1 MNKVSKRFINGL
13 ILLVPLAITVFV
25 VMEVLN
31 FTEIVLGKHFPVYY
45 PGMGIVTV
53 LLVIYLVGWLS
64 SYWFMKRVISYGEWL
79 LGKIPVV
86 KFIYNSVKHLSTA
99 VFESNN
105 MFDHV
110 VLVPFHQSRA
120 LGFVMAEVPAV
131 LREKLGDDYVC
142 VFVPWSL
149 NMTSGTN
156 LFVKKSDVIYLDIS
170 NESALQ
176 YMLTAGAVMPQRQM
190 STKPQETGSAT
201 RLADE
206 VVAASKTQSARAVGE
221 ACEEAEPHGT
231 PQR

>member
-25 VMEVLN
+25 VTEVLN

-201 RLADE
+201 KLADE
-206 VVAASKTQSARAVGE
+206 VVAASKTQSARAAGE

>member
-13 ILLVPLAITVFV
+13 ILLVPLTITVFV
-25 VMEVLN
+25 VLEVLN

-64 SYWFMKRVISYGEWL
+64 SYWFMKRMISYGEWL
-79 LGKIPVV
+79 LGKIPVI

-105 MFDHV
+105 MFEHV
-110 VLVPFHQSRA
+110 VLVPYHQSKA
-120 LGFVMAEVPAV
+120 LGFVMAEIPEV
-131 LREKLGDDYVC
+131 LYEKLGSDYIC
-142 VFVPWSL
+142 VFIPWSL

-176 YMLTAGAVMPQRQM
+176 YMLTAGAVMPRRQEQEGTGTADSSASSRTEKTHM
-190 STKPQETGSAT
+190 PAPEKSKPKE
-201 RLADE
+201 
-206 VVAASKTQSARAVGE
+206 
-221 ACEEAEPHGT
+221 
-231 PQR
+231 

>member
-53 LLVIYLVGWLS
+53 LLAIYLVGWLS
-64 SYWFMKRVISYGEWL
+64 SYWFMKRMISYGEWV

-176 YMLTAGAVMPQRQM
+176 YMLTAGAVMPQRQ
-190 STKPQETGSAT
+190 TAAKEERAGSMT

-206 VVAASKTQSARAVGE
+206 VVAASKSQDAPAGAASE
-221 ACEEAEPHGT
+221 EEAHGT